1 MIMATGA
8 IDAQPKHSRPDGAN
22 NVVEFVVAFFLDLV
36 LVIWV
41 AWTPAPKNP
50 VARNASVSPGESSSP
65 AICQATN
72 LS

>member
-36 LVIWV
+36 FGDLGGMDPGAQKSRRQKRIG
-41 AWTPAPKNP
+41 
-50 VARNASVSPGESSSP
+50 VARESSSP